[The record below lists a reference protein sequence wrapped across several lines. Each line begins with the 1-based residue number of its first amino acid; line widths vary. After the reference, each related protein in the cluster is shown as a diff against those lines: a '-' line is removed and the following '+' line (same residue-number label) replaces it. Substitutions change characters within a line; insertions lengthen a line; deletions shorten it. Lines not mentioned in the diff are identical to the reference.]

1 LGVRFRAIST
11 AVGVRRPALR
21 ILRHNRRVTTTSDV
35 ADEPAAASDEP
46 DEPAAEPADARPADT
61 DAVSPAKTAPSRPRP
76 LLPLPV
82 GLVAAL
88 LGGLAQLVAFPP
100 YDQWWAAPVGV
111 ALLALAVHRRRMR
124 SGLLLGWVTGMG
136 LFVPLLS
143 WTSIVVGHWPW
154 PIVLAAVEALYLG
167 LMGAAAAAASRLA
180 DRWRWTWPLLTGA
193 LWVAQE
199 ALRDREPWGGFP
211 WGRIAFSQ
219 QDGPLAGLAALGGAP
234 LLTFAVALAG
244 GFLAV
249 AATVLTARRTARWG
263 DEPRAVEAPGLL
275 RGLAAVAAA
284 VLVLL
289 TGLVAPGGGV
299 VPGTTG
305 TGRQVRIAIVQGN
318 VPRLGLEFNAQR
330 RAVLDNHVN
339 ATLALAKQV
348 AQGKAQ
354 HPDLVVWPE
363 NSSDIDPLDNI
374 DAYDRIDQA
383 ANAIHAPI
391 LVGAVLDGPGT
402 HARNAALVWN
412 PGTGPESTIYVK
424 QHPVPFAEYVPMR
437 SLARKVTTK
446 VDLIRADFVPGHR
459 PGVLTV
465 GPATVGDVICFEI
478 GYDDL
483 VRTNVVK
490 GADLLTVQTNNADFN
505 TAEARQQLAMVRE
518 RAVEHGRPAL
528 MVSTVGVSAFVSSTG
543 AVSQATEF
551 NTRAVR
557 EETTHLGTGETL
569 ATRLGVFPEILLV
582 AAALVG
588 LGCAAGLR
596 WSQRRASS
604 TLARQARG

>member
-1 LGVRFRAIST
+1 
-11 AVGVRRPALR
+11 
-21 ILRHNRRVTTTSDV
+21 LRHNRRVTTTPGI
-35 ADEPAAASDEP
+35 ADDQAAAP
-46 DEPAAEPADARPADT
+46 DEPTPADT
-61 DAVSPAKTAPSRPRP
+61 AADPDAVTTPPAPTRRPRSPRPRP

-88 LGGLAQLVAFPP
+88 LGGLAQLIAFPP
-100 YDQWWAAPVGV
+100 YGQWWAAPVGV
-111 ALLALAVHRRRMR
+111 ALLAVAVHRRRAR
-124 SGLLLGWVTGMG
+124 SGLLLGWLTGMG

-154 PIVLAAVEALYLG
+154 PIVLAAVEALYVG
-167 LMGAAAAAASRLA
+167 LMGAAAAAASRLT
-180 DRWRWTWPLLTGA
+180 DRWRWTWPLVTGT

-211 WGRIAFSQ
+211 WGRVAFSQ

-234 LLTFAVALAG
+234 LVTFGVALAG
-244 GFLAV
+244 GFLA
-249 AATVLTARRTARWG
+249 AAAVVLTARRTARWG
-263 DEPRAVEAPGLL
+263 APDATRPVEAPGLL

-284 VLVLL
+284 VLVTL
-289 TGLVAPGGGV
+289 TGLVAPGGPV

-348 AQGKAQ
+348 QRGSAQQ
-354 HPDLVVWPE
+354 PDLVVWPE
-363 NSSDIDPLDNI
+363 NSSDIDPLVNI
-374 DAYDRIDQA
+374 DAYDRIDDA

-391 LVGAVLDGPGT
+391 LVGAVLEGPGT
-402 HARNAALVWN
+402 HARNAAIVWN
-412 PGTGPESTIYVK
+412 PDTGPEPTMYVK
-424 QHPVPFAEYVPMR
+424 QHPVPFAEYIPMR
-437 SLARKVTTK
+437 SLARRVTDK
-446 VDLIRADFVPGHR
+446 VDLVRSDFVPGHR
-459 PGVLTV
+459 PGVLKV

-483 VRTNVVK
+483 VRTNVRR
-490 GADLLTVQTNNADFN
+490 GADLITVQTNNADFN

-528 MVSTVGVSAFVSSTG
+528 MVSTVGVSAFVSSDGT
-543 AVSQATEF
+543 VSQATTF
-551 NTRAVR
+551 DTRAVR
-557 EETTHLGTGETL
+557 QETTRLGTGETL
-569 ATRLGVFPEILLV
+569 ATRLGVIPEIVLV
-582 AAALVG
+582 AAALAA

-596 WSQRRASS
+596 WQQRKP
-604 TLARQARG
+604 TGRGR